1 MDLSTN
7 VNTKHFQPGVS
18 PFLVTDIFLTTSISI
33 KLDHVYFIF
42 PHCLPLNCILTCF
55 SCFPRCHRV
64 TKKKNHNTKKK
75 LEIPF
80 CVSQPLKDAQREAA
94 ANFDHFQEKLTGEL
108 EAGESGIVLKPL
120 NARLSTCIF
129 KNEQKNK
136 NKKSEKNK
144 TVWGNSRWMF
154 PLNKLWIYLKKKK
167 EISKQE
173 GHCVHSEAICLVKG
187 ECCCWC
193 HL

>member
-1 MDLSTN
+1 MS
-7 VNTKHFQPGVS
+7 
-18 PFLVTDIFLTTSISI
+18 FL
-33 KLDHVYFIF
+33 
-42 PHCLPLNCILTCF
+42 PP
-55 SCFPRCHRV
+55 PRK
-64 TKKKNHNTKKK
+64 KKKNHNTKK

-80 CVSQPLKDAQREAA
+80 CVSQPLKDAQQEAA

-144 TVWGNSRWMF
+144 TV
-154 PLNKLWIYLKKKK
+154 
-167 EISKQE
+167 
-173 GHCVHSEAICLVKG
+173 
-187 ECCCWC
+187 
-193 HL
+193 